1 MNQPI
6 YADRRR
12 GRRIPYRARVRS
24 PKGGVECRTT
34 SLSVGGLYLQRLS
47 AERFRLDQPVDLII
61 DLPIGAIRARGRV
74 ASVVDEVFYQGA
86 SVVFFAMSDAHRSM
100 LADFV
105 HNRRKARP
113 KGVILARIP
122 LVRHRI
128 SVPPAHVEPDRQWA
142 RVA

>member
-12 GRRIPYRARVRS
+12 GRRISYRARVRS

-34 SLSVGGLYLQRLS
+34 NLSLGGLYLQRLS
-47 AERFRLDQPVDLII
+47 AIPFRLDEGVDLII
-61 DLPIGAIRARGRV
+61 DLPIGSVRARGRV
-74 ASVVDEVFYQGA
+74 SNVVNEVFYQGA
-86 SVVFFAMSDAHRSM
+86 SVIFFAMSDADRAL

-105 HNRRKARP
+105 HNRRGWPP
-113 KGVILARIP
+113 KRAILARIP
-122 LVRHRI
+122 LVRRTQ
-128 SVPPAHVEPDRQWA
+128 SLPPARAPMA

>member
-6 YADRRR
+6 YADRRH

-34 SLSVGGLYLQRLS
+34 NLSLGGLYLQRLS
-47 AERFRLDQPVDLII
+47 ATPFRLDQAVDLII
-61 DLPIGAIRARGRV
+61 HLPIGSVRARGRV
-74 ASVVDEVFYQGA
+74 GATVNEVFYQGA
-86 SVVFFAMSDAHRSM
+86 SVIFIAMSDADRAL

-105 HNRRKARP
+105 HNRRGWMP
-113 KGVILARIP
+113 KGAILGRIP
-122 LVRHRI
+122 LVRR
-128 SVPPAHVEPDRQWA
+128 SYSRPPAPVA